1 MKNVTKFMI
10 AAIFAVSG
18 SVLVGCAQPGKK
30 TAIGGAVG
38 AGVGAVAGAII
49 GHQSGRRDKGALLG
63 GAIGG
68 LLGGGVGNYLDK
80 QAAELAQIA
89 ETKRT
94 EHGIVTKLKGDI
106 TFASGASN
114 VKSNAQT
121 NIQKISQIIS
131 KYPEDIVKVVGHT
144 DSTGSDSKNQ
154 SLSQQRAQSVK
165 SIMLANGV
173 PEGSITVVG
182 MGENQPISSN
192 ETVDGRAQNRRVEIL
207 ISVDESKLKKN

>member
-1 MKNVTKFMI
+1 M
-10 AAIFAVSG
+10 
-18 SVLVGCAQPGKK
+18 
-30 TAIGGAVG
+30 G
-38 AGVGAVAGAII
+38 AGLGAII
-49 GHQSGRRDKGALLG
+49 GHQSGKRDKGALLG
-63 GAIGG
+63 GVIGG

-106 TFASGASN
+106 TFDSGASM
-114 VKSNAQT
+114 VKSTAQN

-131 KYPEDIVKVVGHT
+131 KYPEDVVKIVGHT
-144 DSTGSDSKNQ
+144 DSTGSDTKNQ
-154 SLSQQRAQSVK
+154 SLSQMRAQSVK

-173 PEGSITVVG
+173 PATAITVVG
-182 MGENQPISSN
+182 MGEGQPVSSN